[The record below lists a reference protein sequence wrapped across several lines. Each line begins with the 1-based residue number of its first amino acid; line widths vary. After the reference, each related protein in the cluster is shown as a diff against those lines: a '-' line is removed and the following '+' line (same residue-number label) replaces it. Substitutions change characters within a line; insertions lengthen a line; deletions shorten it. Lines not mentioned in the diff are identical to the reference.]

1 MKYFLFIVL
10 LGVAV
15 IIAGCASETQKSPA
29 SQIPSP
35 VITPSDIPT
44 TTEKQ
49 TVKITT
55 VMATK
60 TPPAPTAV
68 PKTVPSK
75 PMVSPVVVN
84 GTSGSILRFQTVA
97 PGVVKFTIHY
107 GGGEKINNNGDKCTD
122 FPLASLRLA
131 GSSIDA
137 SLYSGVATSEYTGTT
152 TFNLVSP
159 GHYSLTTRGC
169 YSWKVD
175 IDNA

>member
-1 MKYFLFIVL
+1 MKYLLIIVL
-10 LGVAV
+10 LGLTV
-15 IIAGCASETQKSPA
+15 IIAGCASESLKSPA
-29 SQIPSP
+29 SGIPSP
-35 VITPSDIPT
+35 VITPSKIPT

-55 VMATK
+55 VVATK
-60 TPPAPTAV
+60 TPPAPTAA
-68 PKTVPSK
+68 PAPAPSK

-84 GTSGSILRFQTVA
+84 GTSGNILRFQTVA

-107 GGGEKINNNGDKCTD
+107 GGGTVTYNDGDKCSD
-122 FPLASLRLA
+122 YPLASIRLA

-169 YSWKVD
+169 YSWEVD